1 MPFTNTLTFLSCSLC
16 DDVWLYCCFT
26 PFLTVPRYIR
36 ETVFLSLINSLL
48 TRALSLSLSLSL
60 YCRYISVLFC
70 IVRKFCIFS
79 YEVVL
84 SLSVC
89 VCCYCILM
97 LTFLCKKYECFY
109 LCFYYFVLY
118 LL

>member
-48 TRALSLSLSLSL
+48 TRALSLSLSL
-60 YCRYISVLFC
+60 
-70 IVRKFCIFS
+70 
-79 YEVVL
+79 
-84 SLSVC
+84 LSV
-89 VCCYCILM
+89 YIGI
-97 LTFLCKKYECFY
+97 
-109 LCFYYFVLY
+109 VLY
-118 LL
+118 SSEVLYIFL